1 MTPLFKVQGNEL
13 QALTGEVSQFYEIIP
28 PDLEGVSFEDFEK
41 VMGDLENDLIQTDS
55 TFKLYRLNGR
65 VYLNS
70 FGEFG
75 LTHGRLEPKN
85 DPIGTFLGRD
95 EATIQFYDNYLTQGS
110 EFIQLLSIKD
120 FPEKMQPF
128 EASTLSDFVL
138 CFKKVPKLVAKNR
151 INMKRK
157 LHFSALFKGMRDL
170 DSENAFNQA
179 ESILDQVTTDGAGLF
194 TVECFL
200 ILRAPTK
207 ERLDKFSV
215 ETVALYK
222 AKDATLRVE
231 ERGLSYLYQTLIPG
245 VPAAFKRSSDIPSDY
260 LSYWVPFQRDFIHAE
275 GLNLLARSGTDVFLD
290 LFHPTALNFNVLITG
305 SSGQGKSMIAN
316 RLLHHQLQS
325 GAKGMVL
332 DLGNS
337 FSKSA
342 LYHGGMVLSERFNPM
357 QFKCPRY
364 LKEFILTG
372 VDEKMGKRAEGKL
385 FEEIK
390 AILDSYPDA
399 SFDDLLQGLEKSFAG
414 ISFYFAEIREFF
426 TTEIRPLHDFT
437 YCDFSLY
444 PEAMKAPLIIYLIE
458 YFKNLDGQKI
468 FIFDECW
475 HLLEKNAG
483 YIAENFRTFRKKNA
497 SAVAIS
503 QNLDDFSETQLG
515 RVIIQNTFTK
525 LLFRQNLRES
535 EFLDSTSKTLLDSI
549 QSKKGEYSEFLY
561 LSEVGNKPLRYKT
574 TALEYELFT
583 SDPTDAKQF
592 QKYMDDKGRFLSFK
606 KAIENFTAI
615 KHVLGGV
622 T

>member
-1 MTPLFKVQGNEL
+1 MAPLFRVEGHEL
-13 QALTGEVSQFYEIIP
+13 QALTGEVSHFYEIIP

-41 VMGDLENDLIQTDS
+41 VMRDLEGDLNQTDS
-55 TFKLYRLNGR
+55 IFKLYFRDER
-65 VYLNS
+65 VYLNA
-70 FGEFG
+70 FGELG
-75 LTHGRLEPKN
+75 LTHGRLEPQN
-85 DPIGTFLGRD
+85 DPVGTFLGRD
-95 EATIQFYDNYLTQGS
+95 EATIQFYENYLTQGN
-110 EFIQLLSIKD
+110 EFIRLLSIKD

-128 EASTLSDFVL
+128 EVRTLSDFVL
-138 CFKKVPKLVAKNR
+138 CFKKVPKISAKNR

-170 DSENAFNQA
+170 ESENAFNQA

-194 TVECFL
+194 GVECYL

-207 ERLDKFSV
+207 VQLDKLTD
-215 ETVALYK
+215 ETIALYK
-222 AKDATLRVE
+222 GKDASLRVE
-231 ERGLSYLYQTLIPG
+231 ERGLSYLYQSLVPG
-245 VPAAFKRSSDIPSDY
+245 VLPTFKRSSDIPSDY
-260 LSYWVPFQRDFIHAE
+260 LSYWVPFQRDFIHAD
-275 GLNLLARSGTDVFLD
+275 GLKLASRAGNDVFMD

-305 SSGQGKSMIAN
+305 SSGQGKSMMAN
-316 RLLHHQLQS
+316 RLLQHQLQV

-342 LYHGGMVLSERFNPM
+342 LYHGGVVLSERFNPM

-364 LKEFILTG
+364 LKEFILAG
-372 VDEKMGKRAEGKL
+372 VDEKMGKKAEGKL

-390 AILDSYPDA
+390 MILEKSPEISFNDFLDS
-399 SFDDLLQGLEKSFAG
+399 LEKSFVG
-414 ISFYFAEIREFF
+414 ISFYFSEIREFF
-426 TTEIRPLHDFT
+426 TDTCEPLHDFT

-458 YFKNLDGQKI
+458 YFKNLEGQKI

-535 EFLDSTSKTLLDSI
+535 EFLDSTSKALLDSI
-549 QSKKGEYSEFLY
+549 QSKKGDYSEFLY
-561 LSEVGNKPLRYKT
+561 LSEVCKKPLRYRPT
-574 TALEYELFT
+574 SLEYELFT
-583 SDPTDAKQF
+583 SDPADAKQF
-592 QKYMDDKGRFLSFK
+592 QRYMDEKGRFLSFN
-606 KAIENFTAI
+606 KAIENFTTI
-615 KHVLGGV
+615 KYVLGGV
-622 T
+622 A